1 MRKKESSPYGSRK
14 LKIRLISLILVF
26 TILFSSGFSYASDI
40 EKTLQKNIE
49 RDSKSAGIDD
59 STSILTDDQLDD
71 ENEIQK
77 TVSNNDLGP
86 VDFSDDIVEIKV
98 SKFENGRWAL
108 ATEFYNEDR
117 IKVNINYHFTSDKI
131 TNDKQKLFYQLPNEI
146 YLLKDEVGEI
156 KSKGKAVGEYKI
168 TTNGRVEIT
177 FNEDLINTKSGIDGN
192 IEFEGKIIK
201 DSIDNPKKIVLPGKS
216 KAITVSDIKI
226 KEDKLL
232 NYIKDAKDINKNL
245 DTLDI
250 KKNNIEN
257 TYNNFIGKE
266 ALLKGNL
273 QPTDFSNNIKKIT
286 VMKVE
291 NGRWVPATEFYD
303 EDRIKV
309 EIKYQFDPDEIE
321 KDNPSIYYQLPNGI
335 KVVEDDNGVVNSKGK
350 AVGEYKITT
359 NGRIEITFNED
370 FIESGAGIDG
380 DVTFEGQISKD
391 EAGESGNITFPGES
405 NPITIV
411 VPEIP
416 EIDNSDI
423 SVDKNGQVNS
433 DKTKISYEVV
443 ASSKNGTNE
452 NKVYLSDNIN
462 QWNTKNIEYSYDK
475 NSIRIVKVF
484 SNGGE
489 ETVPSNK
496 YKIEWIE
503 KTESKNAG
511 FDISDLDPLDSGEK
525 YKLKYDVNI
534 KTVDG
539 AEIYQLNNYI
549 DAVTGTKYD
558 RYDNTVKWSK
568 DIKKTGKYDPN
579 TGLISWTI
587 EINPDG
593 KDLSGWIFIDDIPGN
608 VIGDVI
614 LRCNN
619 PWSQETIQ
627 LNGNQIYY
635 TFPTNLS
642 DQAKR
647 AHYTIFYYMKP
658 NEGETQVT
666 NTGKLW
672 GDGNTSDTAIVDI
685 ISRPED
691 LTKLSRGHRL
701 TDDGKLK
708 NQWDI
713 KLTLKEGILSSIK
726 YEDIIYDAVNQK
738 GESIGEDS
746 HYAIA
751 SDLEESFKVWLVV
764 KIDDHSNYRYL
775 GNGLAQR
782 NNNLSKEEIS
792 IRVTYYDKDGR
803 EISADDSTSKVK
815 RFKIDVTPIKGFE
828 FKAKELSIGQYGTY
842 TDPSKLK
849 EGDVSH
855 SKNKGIFGKIE
866 KEAEDTYEK
875 VPRLSKGVK
884 IGDLHGDEV
893 YQSGKSEIKF
903 DMLSG
908 KIKYRLLLNTS
919 SKDNEKDII
928 LKDTLP
934 IGAKFLGT
942 SLKGSFYK
950 NEYYSSDDNYAG
962 FKFSKDNT
970 LFETNNV
977 DGREEL
983 TITIKNYKYSEN
995 YPRVIINYEIDIK
1008 NDEYWKDLSNEEKNY
1023 INKVEW
1029 GNDSDSTET
1038 TVIKDSKKIDKKGYQ
1053 LDENDKPLLDSHG
1066 NLVPS
1071 SKPSNKI
1078 KYSIVINPKGED
1090 LDKSSKTLTLKDK
1103 IIGGE
1108 AINPT
1113 LGIDSLKLYR
1123 YDPTTEDNKGTL
1135 VSDNNYRFKY
1145 NNETKEIE
1153 MVIPDKSG
1161 FVLEYVYTFDPN
1173 FAGSITI
1180 NNNISLNGEWSS
1192 NTKTVLKD
1200 MTSSATA
1207 SKKIIKIYK
1216 VDEDNYK
1223 KLLPGTEFKLE
1234 YFDKNSKQWAVKSEK
1249 IIVNEDG
1256 YIHFNLAGSNKD
1268 LDSDTLYRLLETEAL
1283 DGYRKPEEPTYIVWL
1298 DTHEDVST
1306 ALSNSQ
1312 INEAGVDKNKIK
1324 TFSNSGGIEYISN
1337 KYTRL
1342 TVHKIW
1348 ENDSGETIEAPSG
1361 KEVKVNLYRHISQS
1375 DGFEVKV
1382 ISQTTASWVHED
1394 KIEKVYVNKEADK
1407 GITIEFGGWLDEPIY
1422 EYDGTSGKL
1431 ENNKLVIP
1439 SIRKNTTVYIKS
1451 NNNHPTFIKFSDY
1464 EKASMKM
1471 IDKTL
1476 IESIVLNETN
1486 SWSKSWDNLDYKNK
1500 NDQMYYYTVEEVKLE
1515 GYGTSYTNNEGIQT
1529 GDINIINKKD
1539 KTIDYTL
1546 PETGGDGTTLTYKVS
1561 TILLI
1566 LSAAYIYIRR
1576 RELLNKKHI

>member
-1 MRKKESSPYGSRK
+1 MRKKEYSFSGNRK
-14 LKIRLISLILVF
+14 LLTRLISFILVF
-26 TILFSSGFSYASDI
+26 AILFSSGGFAYASHI
-40 EKTLQKNIE
+40 EKNITKKIE
-49 RDSKSAGIDD
+49 GNSKSLGIDD
-59 STSILTDDQLDD
+59 STSNLIDVQLDD
-71 ENEIQK
+71 ENEIEKALSKANSQPK
-77 TVSNNDLGP
+77 
-86 VDFSDDIVEIKV
+86 DFSD
-98 SKFENGRWAL
+98 
-108 ATEFYNEDR
+108 
-117 IKVNINYHFTSDKI
+117 HI
-131 TNDKQKLFYQLPNEI
+131 T
-146 YLLKDEVGEI
+146 
-156 KSKGKAVGEYKI
+156 
-168 TTNGRVEIT
+168 
-177 FNEDLINTKSGIDGN
+177 
-192 IEFEGKIIK
+192 
-201 DSIDNPKKIVLPGKS
+201 
-216 KAITVSDIKI
+216 
-226 KEDKLL
+226 
-232 NYIKDAKDINKNL
+232 
-245 DTLDI
+245 
-250 KKNNIEN
+250 
-257 TYNNFIGKE
+257 
-266 ALLKGNL
+266 
-273 QPTDFSNNIKKIT
+273 KIT

-303 EDRIKV
+303 KDRIRV
-309 EIKYQFDPDEIE
+309 EIKYQFGPGEIDQ
-321 KDNPSIYYQLPNGI
+321 DNPSIYYQLPNGI
-335 KVVEDDNGVVNSKGK
+335 KVVKDDTGIVYSKGK
-350 AVGEYKITT
+350 AVGKYKITT
-359 NGRIEITFNED
+359 NGRVEITFNEG

-391 EAGESGNITFPGES
+391 EAGGSGKIKFPGES

-411 VPEIP
+411 EPKIP

-423 SVDKNGQVNS
+423 SVDKNGKVNRN
-433 DKTKISYEVV
+433 KTKISYEVV
-443 ASSKNGTNE
+443 ASSKNGTNK

-484 SNGGE
+484 SNGEE
-489 ETVPSNK
+489 ETVPSDK
-496 YKIEWIE
+496 YKIEWSE
-503 KTESKNAG
+503 KTESQNAG
-511 FDISDLDPLDSGEK
+511 FNISDLDPLGPGEK

-534 KTVDG
+534 KAEDG

-549 DAVTGTKYD
+549 EANTGTKYERD
-558 RYDNTVKWSK
+558 DNTVKWSK

-579 TGLISWTI
+579 TGLILWTI
-587 EINPDG
+587 DINPDG
-593 KDLSGWIFIDDIPGN
+593 KDLSGWTFIDDIPGN
-608 VIGDVI
+608 VIGNVT

-619 PWSQETIQ
+619 PWSEKTIQ
-627 LNGNQIYY
+627 LNGNQIHY

-642 DQAKR
+642 EQEKR
-647 AHYTIFYYMKP
+647 AHYTIFYYTKP

-666 NTGKLW
+666 NTGELW

-685 ISRPED
+685 ISRAED
-691 LTKLSRGHRL
+691 LTKSSRGHKL

-713 KLTLKEGILSSIK
+713 KLTLKDGILSSVK
-726 YEDIIYDAVNQK
+726 YEDIIHDAVNQK
-738 GESIGEDS
+738 GESLGEDS

-751 SDLEESFKVWLVV
+751 SDLEESFKTWLGV
-764 KIDDHSNYRYL
+764 KIDDNSNYRYL
-775 GNGLAQR
+775 GNGLARR
-782 NNNLSKEEIS
+782 NDNLSKDEIS

-815 RFKIDVTPIKGFE
+815 RFRIDVTPINGFK
-828 FKAKELSIGQYGTY
+828 FKAKELSIGQYSTY

-849 EGDVSH
+849 EGDKSH
-855 SKNKGIFGKIE
+855 SKNEGIFGNIK

-884 IGDLHGDEV
+884 IGDLHGAEV

-903 DMLSG
+903 DNLNG

-919 SKDNEKDII
+919 SKDNGKDIV

-934 IGAKFLGT
+934 KGAKFLAD
-942 SLKGSFYK
+942 SLKASFYQSD
-950 NEYYSSDDNYAG
+950 YYSTDDNYAG

-970 LFETNNV
+970 LFEINNV
-977 DGREEL
+977 DGREKL

-1008 NDEYWKDLSNEEKNY
+1008 NDEHWKDLSNEEKKY

-1038 TVIKDSKKIDKKGYQ
+1038 IVKKDSKKIDKKGYQ
-1053 LDENDKPLLDSHG
+1053 LDENDRPLLDSNG
-1066 NLVPS
+1066 NPIQGR
-1071 SKPSNKI
+1071 KPSNKI
-1078 KYSIVINPKGED
+1078 KYSIVINPRGED

-1108 AINPT
+1108 SINPT

-1123 YDPTTEDNKGTL
+1123 YDPTAEDNKGTL

-1153 MVIPDKSG
+1153 MVIPDESG
-1161 FVLEYVYTFDPN
+1161 FVLEYVYTFDPT

-1192 NTKTVLKD
+1192 NTKSVLKE

-1223 KLLPGTEFKLE
+1223 KLLPGTKFKLE
-1234 YFDKNSKQWAVKSEK
+1234 YFDKNSKQWAVKTEE
-1249 IIVNEDG
+1249 IIVNESG

-1268 LDSDTLYRLLETEAL
+1268 LDSDTLYRLLETNPLE
-1283 DGYRKPEEPTYIVWL
+1283 GYKKPEEPTYFVWL
-1298 DTHEDVST
+1298 DTHDSVLA
-1306 ALSNSQ
+1306 ALSNAQ

-1348 ENDSGETIEAPSG
+1348 ENDSGETTAAPRG
-1361 KEVKVNLYRHISQS
+1361 KEVNVNLYRHRSKS

-1382 ISQTTASWVHED
+1382 ISQTTASWVNED
-1394 KIEKVYVNKEADK
+1394 KIEKIYVNKEADK
-1407 GITIEFGGWLDEPIY
+1407 GITIEFEGWLGNPTY

-1439 SIRKNTTVYIKS
+1439 SIKKDTTVYIRS
-1451 NNNHPTFIKFSDY
+1451 NNNHPSSIKFSGY

-1476 IESIVLNETN
+1476 IESVVLNETN
-1486 SWSKSWDNLDYKNK
+1486 AWSKSWDNLDYKDEN
-1500 NDQMYYYTVEEVKLE
+1500 NQMYYYTVEEVKVE
-1515 GYGTSYTNNEGIQT
+1515 GYETSYTNNEGVQT

-1546 PETGGDGTTLTYKVS
+1546 PETGGYGTTLTYKVS